1 MKRVG
6 PIFTSELLPVLD
18 EKLITV
24 LRSISKNEW
33 FYQTIAPEWKVKDVA
48 AHLLDGNIRSLSMLR
63 DGYFGEQPG
72 NINLNKDLVSFL
84 NQLNADWISS
94 MKRVSPAMIIEL
106 LEITGKEYCTILQ
119 SLDPFENALLPVAW
133 AGETQSPNWFHI
145 AREYTEKW
153 HHQQQIRLAVDQA
166 GPLYA
171 KELYHPHLD
180 TSMRALPFHYR
191 GINGN
196 AGEYIRIIITG
207 EGGGEWNLYHD
218 GVHWDLM
225 SDITGRSVCE
235 ITIDGTIAWRLFTRG
250 ISRAEA
256 VKYVIISGRPD
267 LGEKIFDMLAVM
279 A

>member
-1 MKRVG
+1 MKPAG
-6 PIFTSELLPVLD
+6 PIFIAELLPVLD

-63 DGYFGEQPG
+63 DGYFGEHPG
-72 NINLNKDLVSFL
+72 NINSNKDLVSFL
-84 NQLNADWISS
+84 NQLNADWVRA

-106 LEITGKEYCTILQ
+106 LEMTGKEYCTLIQ

-153 HHQQQIRLAVDQA
+153 HHQQQIRLAVGQS
-166 GPLYA
+166 GPLYT

-191 GINGN
+191 GIKSN
-196 AGEYIRIIITG
+196 AGDFIRFIITG
-207 EGGGEWNLYHD
+207 EGGGVWDLYYD
-218 GVHWDLM
+218 GVHWILM

-256 VKYVIISGRPD
+256 VKYVTISGRED